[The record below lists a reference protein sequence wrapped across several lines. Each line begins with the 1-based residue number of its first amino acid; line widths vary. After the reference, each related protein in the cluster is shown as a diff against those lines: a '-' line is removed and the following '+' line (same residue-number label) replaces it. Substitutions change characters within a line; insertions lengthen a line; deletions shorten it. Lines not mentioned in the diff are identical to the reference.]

1 MANGSEVK
9 SVLEHQPTTEIP
21 LSEEEKERIS
31 REKAV
36 HMREVQTL
44 RLSCA
49 RVREQMQRSQNA
61 RYSELLERELRHLEK
76 ELARLQ

>member
-1 MANGSEVK
+1 MANGWESK
-9 SVLEHQPTTEIP
+9 SVLEQQSILEAP
-21 LSEEEKERIS
+21 LSEEAKERIS
-31 REKAV
+31 REKAI
-36 HMREVQTL
+36 HQRELQSL

-61 RYSELLERELRHLEK
+61 RYNELLERELRHLEG